1 MEMQLPPDFK
11 EFLKLLN
18 TNQVEYLLIG
28 GYAVGYYGH
37 LRATGD
43 IDFWVAINAHN
54 AKQLV
59 SVLQEFGF
67 DTPELSSALFLE
79 ADKIIRMG
87 IPPMRIE
94 ILTTISGVQ
103 FSDCYSER
111 VEDVWDNVPVHII
124 SLQHLK
130 QNKRASARFKDLDD
144 LEHLP

>member
-1 MEMQLPPDFK
+1 MQLPPDFK

-18 TNQVEYLLIG
+18 ANQVEYLLIG

-79 ADKIIRMG
+79 ADKIVRMG

-103 FSDCYSER
+103 FSDCYHER